1 MPQKDP
7 RVDAYI
13 AKSQPFARPILTEIR
28 KRVHAACPAVEE
40 TLKWGMPSFL
50 YKGIL
55 CGMAAFKAH
64 CTFGFWHKAMQGKV
78 KARGGQEAMGQ
89 CGRMTSVKDLP
100 SKALFAKLV
109 KEAMALADAGIPA
122 IVRSKTKKPPPKTPV
137 DLAAALAR
145 NRRAAETFEA
155 FAPSCRREYV
165 EWITEA
171 RREET
176 RAKRVA
182 TAVAWMAEGKKRNW
196 KYERC

>member
-78 KARGGQEAMGQ
+78 KARGGQKAMGQ

-122 IVRSKTKKPPPKTPV
+122 IVRSKTKKPPPKTPA